1 MTVQDRF
8 LFFARRL
15 IENGVP
21 EISCPNCGYKI
32 SGWLAMKIR
41 REHTCFDCGKTFK
54 VLEFKKKGG
63 VLNEQ
68 ERN

>member
-1 MTVQDRF
+1 MTIQNQF

-32 SGWLAMKIR
+32 SGWLAMKIKK
-41 REHTCFDCGKTFK
+41 HTTCFNCGKTFMI
-54 VLEFKKKGG
+54 LGLKKK
-63 VLNEQ
+63 
-68 ERN
+68 